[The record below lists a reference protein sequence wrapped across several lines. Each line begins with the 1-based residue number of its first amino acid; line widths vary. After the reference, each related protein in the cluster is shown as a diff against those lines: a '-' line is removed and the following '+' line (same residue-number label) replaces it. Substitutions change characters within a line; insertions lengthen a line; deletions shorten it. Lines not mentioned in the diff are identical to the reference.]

1 MASVARCDYH
11 RREAAWTWAVAMTL
25 PDHRGEV
32 LTHVYLAKAV
42 EMQSKTQRKTQLVQ
56 AYVDF
61 ECPRSDG

>member
-11 RREAAWTWAVAMTL
+11 RGEVALTWAAAMTL

-32 LTHVYLAKAV
+32 LTHVYLAKVV
-42 EMQSKTQRKTQLVQ
+42 EMQSKTQRKTQLGL